1 MIRSMTGFGQAQ
13 GNIGGTLYAVEI
25 RSLNSRY
32 FKAIIRLP
40 ELWSSFEATLERRLH
55 ERAHRGNIH
64 LTVRMK
70 GASADVAHHVNIP
83 ALERYIEQLEVVR
96 PDQADMDIRLDL
108 GSLLLLPGVCT
119 PPVLDQA
126 NRGAQ
131 AELTALVDKA
141 IDSLLAM
148 RTDEGKTIVAD
159 LQGNC
164 AVIEKFLAGIA
175 ERAPLVIQDYYQRL
189 KRRVEELTGSAE
201 LALNEQDLAKEVA
214 VFAERCDIAEEVSR
228 LRSHLSQF
236 RAMADADDQSGRKL
250 EFITQEM
257 LREANTLAAKAN
269 DVKIGMAVVEIKTA
283 IDRIKEQTQNVE

>member
-13 GNIGGTLYAVEI
+13 GSIGGTLYAVEM

-55 ERAHRGNIH
+55 ERLRRGNIH

-70 GASADVAHHVNIP
+70 GPSADVAHHVNIP
-83 ALERYIEQLEVVR
+83 ALERYIEQLEIVR
-96 PDQADMDIRLDL
+96 PDQADLAMRLDL

-126 NRGAQ
+126 NQQAQ

-148 RTDEGKTIVAD
+148 RTDEGKTIIAD

-164 AVIEKFLAGIA
+164 AVIENFLAGIA
-175 ERAPLVIQDYYQRL
+175 DRAPLVIQDYYQRL
-189 KRRVEELTGSAE
+189 KRRVEELAGSAE
-201 LALNEQDLAKEVA
+201 LTLSEQDLAKEVA
-214 VFAERCDIAEEVSR
+214 VFAERCDIAEEISR

-236 RAMADADDQSGRKL
+236 RAMAGADDQSGRKL

>member
-1 MIRSMTGFGQAQ
+1 MIRSMTGFGQVLGDIA
-13 GNIGGTLYAVEI
+13 GTLYAVEI

-40 ELWSSFEATLERRLH
+40 ELWSSFEGVLERRLH
-55 ERAHRGNIH
+55 ERLHRGNIH

-70 GASADVAHHVNIP
+70 GSSADVAHHVNIP

-96 PDQADMDIRLDL
+96 PDQADLDMRLDL

-126 NRGAQ
+126 NEKAQ

-141 IDSLLAM
+141 IDSLLVM
-148 RTDEGKTIVAD
+148 RTDEGKTIIAD

-175 ERAPLVIQDYYQRL
+175 DRAPLVIQDYYQRL

-201 LALNEQDLAKEVA
+201 LALSEQDLAKEVA
-214 VFAERCDIAEEVSR
+214 VFSERCDIAEEVSR

-236 RAMADADDQSGRKL
+236 RAMMTTDDQSGRKL

-269 DVKIGMAVVEIKTA
+269 DVKIGLAVVEIKTA